1 MQQEAAEKLIGIER
15 DGTSLA
21 TMGVVSPTKAD
32 SAVGYGNEAGV
43 GDGNAVGIAG
53 KIGQDLSGSGKGT
66 LGIDHPVA
74 VGSGVQQSGKQ
85 LG

>member
-1 MQQEAAEKLIGIER
+1 
-15 DGTSLA
+15 
-21 TMGVVSPTKAD
+21 MGVVSPTKGN

-53 KIGQDLSGSGKGT
+53 EIGQDLGRSGKGT
-66 LGIDHPVA
+66 LGIYHPVA
-74 VGSGVQQSGKQ
+74 VGSGVQQSGKH